1 MQADAGH
8 PGSPTEA
15 PQPPPS
21 AGSAPVVVLID
32 PQLGEN
38 IGAAARAMLNC
49 GLDRLRLVRPRDGWP
64 SDSARASASG
74 ADRVIDGVT
83 LFDDTA
89 AAIADCARVFATTAR
104 PRGLVKPVMTPRE
117 AAAELRGLAAAGV
130 PAAVLFGPERSGL
143 TTEDVALADT
153 VITAPLN
160 PAFSSLN
167 LAQAVLLVAWEW
179 GQVPEPDAPGAE
191 QEPPAD
197 KARLM
202 GLFRHLEDEL
212 DAAEFFKSAE
222 KRPSMVRAIRAVLH
236 RAAPTEQEVR
246 TLHGIVTALS
256 GRRLGG
262 APRRRN
268 GAENS

>member
-104 PRGLVKPVMTPRE
+104 ALSP
-117 AAAELRGLAAAGV
+117 V
-130 PAAVLFGPERSGL
+130 PAA
-143 TTEDVALADT
+143 A
-153 VITAPLN
+153 
-160 PAFSSLN
+160 
-167 LAQAVLLVAWEW
+167 
-179 GQVPEPDAPGAE
+179 
-191 QEPPAD
+191 
-197 KARLM
+197 
-202 GLFRHLEDEL
+202 
-212 DAAEFFKSAE
+212 
-222 KRPSMVRAIRAVLH
+222 
-236 RAAPTEQEVR
+236 
-246 TLHGIVTALS
+246 
-256 GRRLGG
+256 
-262 APRRRN
+262 
-268 GAENS
+268 